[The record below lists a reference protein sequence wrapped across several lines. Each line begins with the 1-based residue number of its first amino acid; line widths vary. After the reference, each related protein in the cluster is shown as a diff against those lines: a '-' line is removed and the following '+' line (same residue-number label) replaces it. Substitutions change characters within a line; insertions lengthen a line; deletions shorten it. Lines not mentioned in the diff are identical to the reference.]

1 MSLYKF
7 LKQAFTILLIAS
19 VAFLACT
26 KANEEPAPEPPS
38 KKDNISGKTVR
49 YTVLVVSGGGTSFK
63 STMGIDSAIVSL
75 VMNDSIYSVATD
87 TTGLATFNN
96 LAAGIAAVNIRYPE
110 HTAANMVVDLSA
122 AIDSGEYDSNNLRN
136 AATMIALFPLT
147 GPGTATISGRTL
159 ADLDITN
166 GTLESAPNGLQIT
179 SYIEP
184 NQLVNY
190 VNHTGD
196 GEILSIAYEQTIN
209 YTTTDANS
217 DYSIAVPATAS
228 GLKIVVTADDF
239 VYDQVT
245 AGGPQRKIFKA
256 IPDTIQT
263 ISGGNYFTDLLFN

>member
-1 MSLYKF
+1 MILHKI
-7 LKQAFTILLIAS
+7 LKQAFTFLLIAS
-19 VAFLACT
+19 VTFIACT
-26 KANEEPAPEPPS
+26 KANEEPEPAPPS
-38 KKDNISGKTVR
+38 KEDNISGKTVR
-49 YTVLVVSGGGTSFK
+49 YTVLVVPGGGTSFK

-96 LAAGIAAVNIRYPE
+96 LAAGIVAVNIRYPE
-110 HTAANMVVDLSA
+110 HTTANMVVDLSA

-136 AATMIALFPLT
+136 ASTMVALFPLT

-166 GTLESAPNGLQIT
+166 GTLENAPNSLQIT

-184 NQLVNY
+184 TQLVSY

-209 YTTTDANS
+209 YTTTDTNS
-217 DYSIAVPATAS
+217 DYSIVVPATGS
-228 GLKIVVTADDF
+228 GLKIVITADDF

-245 AGGPQRKIFKA
+245 AGGPQRKSFQSYSRYIA
-256 IPDTIQT
+256 
-263 ISGGNYFTDLLFN
+263 NYLRWQLFH